1 MKDIPAVRE
10 RMAHDRRPMLPDW
23 SRSVVGRLACP
34 ELVEGS
40 VVVVAL
46 VGLLLWP
53 IGSVAAAEAP
63 CWPAEDA
70 PMVTAAPD
78 DGRSGSL
85 PRPFQTQPWGVD
97 AAQLLANA
105 QQQAAAELD
114 AAGAPNCYAALL
126 PGIAARTG
134 FLSPYE
140 FLVVG
145 YYEHDWD
152 TRDGLLRLYR
162 DDPQQAVRRLA
173 DIWPS
178 PRAELLIRTPAFFD
192 LDTNQVYVNRGA
204 VTPDQAPNVVV
215 HEFWHALAN
224 VRLSSRPDGALS
236 RTTGFWTE
244 LRPAEGRAWRPVDEQ
259 VDGGVPTYLMNEAVA
274 IEMEVSATGR
284 EHPQMRPDLLDAL
297 SVLHELFDVAGR
309 PRVLQLYLE
318 SRSDELKGIAHQAAV
333 RG

>member
-1 MKDIPAVRE
+1 MKHTPALSE
-10 RMAHDRRPMLPDW
+10 RAAYDRRAM
-23 SRSVVGRLACP
+23 SRGSSCSFVGRP
-34 ELVEGS
+34 S
-40 VVVVAL
+40 WVVVVVL
-46 VGLLLWP
+46 LGLLLWP
-53 IGSVAAAEAP
+53 TGSAAAEAP
-63 CWPAEDA
+63 CRPAEDA
-70 PMVTAAPD
+70 PRVTGAPD
-78 DGRSGSL
+78 DERAASL
-85 PRPFQTQPWGVD
+85 PRPFQTQPWAAD

-114 AAGAPNCYAALL
+114 AAGAPSCYAALL

-178 PRAELLIRTPAFFD
+178 PRAELLIHTPAFFD
-192 LDTNQVYVNRGA
+192 LDTNQGYVNRGA

-224 VRLSSRPDGALS
+224 VQLSSRPDGTTS

-244 LRPAEGRAWRPVDEQ
+244 VRPAEGRAWRPVDEQ
-259 VDGGVPTYLMNEAVA
+259 VEGGVPTYLMNEAVA
-274 IEMEVSATGR
+274 IEMEVGATGR
-284 EHPQMRPDLLDAL
+284 EHPQMRPDLLEAM
-297 SVLHELFDVAGR
+297 STLHELFEVAGR
-309 PRVLQLYLE
+309 SRVLQLYLE